1 MEKTLE
7 QKIDEQSIKIE
18 AILVSVEKTRK
29 YFLTILWVS
38 VIGLLLPLLGVAV
51 IGPTFMSSYMNT
63 LSTGE

>member
-1 MEKTLE
+1 MNKTLE
-7 QKIDEQSIKIE
+7 QKIDEQSTKID
-18 AILVSVEKTRK
+18 AIFTSVEKTRK

-51 IGPTFMSSYMNT
+51 VGPTFMNSYMNT